1 MNNSSFCRVFS
12 PFCIPP
18 ISNGVTSLRAE
29 RAKPSFKVLR
39 NPLEYTEMC
48 QLFRGEDYPTVYGTN
63 TIPNFLVGHVVAY
76 WPTAKTPESFRNH
89 LAPGF
94 KELNQKKH
102 VERLALEQVI
112 KCALTDT
119 SYSGTNL
126 IIWAGFQ
133 VRYIIVW
140 PLVLMKGFSLIQASV
155 VPLTHKHIQ
164 IKEDSKSVKAVG

>member
-1 MNNSSFCRVFS
+1 M
-12 PFCIPP
+12 
-18 ISNGVTSLRAE
+18 RAE

-63 TIPNFLVGHVVAY
+63 TIPNFLVGHVAAY
-76 WPTAKTPESFRNH
+76 WPTAKTSESFRNH

-94 KELNQKKH
+94 KELNKKKH
-102 VERLALEQVI
+102 VERLEQVI
-112 KCALTDT
+112 KCALTHT

-126 IIWAGFQ
+126 IIWIGFQ

-140 PLVLMKGFSLIQASV
+140 PLVLMKALIQVSV
-155 VPLTHKHIQ
+155 VPLTHKHIP
-164 IKEDSKSVKAVG
+164 IKEDSKSFKAVG